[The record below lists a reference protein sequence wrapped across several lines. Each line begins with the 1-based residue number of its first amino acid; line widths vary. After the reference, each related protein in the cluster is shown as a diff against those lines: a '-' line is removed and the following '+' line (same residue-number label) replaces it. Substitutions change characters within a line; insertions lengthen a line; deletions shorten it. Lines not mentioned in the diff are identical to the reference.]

1 MTHSMKLHQGPF
13 ALMAAGK
20 KTVEL
25 RLNDEKR
32 RRISVGDTIVFTGTG
47 GMTLSVQV
55 KALHR
60 YPSFRELYA
69 DFTPEQL
76 GYLPG
81 EAADSAD
88 MNAYYS
94 PEKQNTWGVLAIEVA
109 LLPPCEGTAKEI

>member
-1 MTHSMKLHQGPF
+1 MTHSMKLHREPF
-13 ALMAAGK
+13 ALIAAGK

-32 RRISVGDTIVFTGTG
+32 RRISVGDIIDFTNAD
-47 GMTLSVQV
+47 GMTLSVRV
-55 KALHR
+55 KALHQ

-69 DFTPEQL
+69 LFTPAQM

-81 EAADSAD
+81 ETADPAD

-94 PEKQNTWGVLAIEVA
+94 PEEQKTWGVLGIEVA
-109 LLPPCEGTAKEI
+109 LV